1 MTLRLIGAGVGRTGT
16 NSLKLALEILL
27 GRPCYHMLEVF
38 EHPEHVP
45 LWRAAANDEPVDW
58 DGLFAGY
65 AAAVDW
71 PAAAFWRELSAAFP
85 AAAVVL
91 STRSTAD
98 AWWRS
103 ASATIF
109 DTERPEPPPGAG
121 PGGWQEM
128 AREVT
133 SRRFTPDVGDEDAAK
148 AAYERHN
155 AAVRAGVPS
164 DRLVEWRPGDG
175 WGPLCD
181 ALGTRVPD
189 VDFPH
194 VNTTAEFQA
203 MMRGTPPV

>member
-16 NSLKLALEILL
+16 NSLKLALELLL
-27 GRPCYHMLEVF
+27 GAPCYHMREVA

-65 AAAVDW
+65 AATVDF
-71 PAAAFWRELSAAFP
+71 PAAVFWRELGATYP
-85 AAAVVL
+85 DAVILL
-91 STRSTAD
+91 SMRESTD
-98 AWWRS
+98 TWWRS
-103 ASATIF
+103 ARATIF
-109 DTERPEPPPGAG
+109 DVTRPEPPPGTDLRR
-121 PGGWQEM
+121 WQEM

-133 SRRFTPDVGDEDAAK
+133 ARRFTADVGDEAAAK

-155 AAVRAGVPS
+155 AEVRVGVRS
-164 DRLVEWRPGDG
+164 ERLVEWRPGDG

-181 ALGTRVPD
+181 ALGVGVPD

-203 MMRGTPPV
+203 MVRGTPPV